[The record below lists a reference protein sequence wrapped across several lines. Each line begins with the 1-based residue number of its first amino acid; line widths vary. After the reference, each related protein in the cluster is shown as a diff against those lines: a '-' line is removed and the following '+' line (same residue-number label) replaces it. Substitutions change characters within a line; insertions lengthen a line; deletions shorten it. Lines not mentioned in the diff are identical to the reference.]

1 MGEWGPQVGLLTFHQ
16 STPLPPLGTYLLLL
30 WSRQY
35 SVGYPILG
43 GRADYPKSSVDKHLE
58 PKIHLNSSCNHS
70 QVWYNRGMKDIF
82 KTNPLDSFPSIKFY
96 LCDLCNDHFPAAHL
110 ADDQP
115 IHSFLCQPCW
125 DRVQK
130 DSK

>member
-1 MGEWGPQVGLLTFHQ
+1 
-16 STPLPPLGTYLLLL
+16 
-30 WSRQY
+30 
-35 SVGYPILG
+35 
-43 GRADYPKSSVDKHLE
+43 
-58 PKIHLNSSCNHS
+58 
-70 QVWYNRGMKDIF
+70 MKDIF